1 MDLLH
6 PVPAMDLYQGDWAI
20 RTYEGQHP
28 PARSVPGPSGREAE
42 IVNCM
47 LAAGTLI
54 IGSAARHSMLFP
66 NVRIEEGAVVDN
78 SILFHGVTIGAGAEL
93 RGCIIDKH
101 VTVPPGE
108 RIGFDPARD
117 AERFTVSD
125 RGIVV
130 IGKGYIFTEVATAV
144 SGSV

>member
-1 MDLLH
+1 
-6 PVPAMDLYQGDWAI
+6 
-20 RTYEGQHP
+20 
-28 PARSVPGPSGREAE
+28 
-42 IVNCM
+42 M
-47 LAAGTLI
+47 LAGGTLI
-54 IGSAARHSMLFP
+54 IGSAARHSILFP

-78 SILFHGVTIGAGAEL
+78 SILFHGVTIGEGTEL

-108 RIGFDPARD
+108 RIGFDRARD

-130 IGKGYIFTEVATAV
+130 IGKGYKFAGAA
-144 SGSV
+144 SG